1 MTETKRR
8 TPKQSRSREKVE
20 AILLAA
26 QSLIGDKGNDAVSV
40 REIAAQAGV
49 SIAAVYQYFPD
60 KNAIIRQ
67 LMSRYLD
74 EINAQYLAAFQEVEN
89 LQDLQEALDN
99 SIDAFVAYF
108 RGTPALSTIWAGVQ
122 ANPVLREL
130 DAEDSRVNAEFFSAE
145 IKRLF
150 PSLEQKKVYGTC
162 LFFTHMAG
170 ALVRQVLPLDDET
183 GNILIEEYKI
193 LMKMRLTQEIEER
206 S

>member
-8 TPKQSRSREKVE
+8 TPKQNRSREKVE
-20 AILLAA
+20 AILSAA
-26 QSLIGDKGNDAVSV
+26 QKLIGDKGNDAVSV
-40 REIAAQAGV
+40 REIATQAGV

-74 EINAQYLAAFQEVEN
+74 EINAQYLAAFQNVKD
-89 LQDLQEALDN
+89 LDDLQQALDN

-108 RGTPALSTIWAGVQ
+108 CDTPALATIWAGVQ
-122 ANPVLREL
+122 ANPALREL
-130 DAEDSRVNAEFFSAE
+130 DAEDSRVNAEFFAAE

-150 PSLEQKKVYGTC
+150 PPLDEKKIYGTC

-170 ALVRQVLPLDDET
+170 ALVRQVLPLDQQT
-183 GNILIEEYKI
+183 RNILVEEYKV
-193 LMKMRLTQEIEER
+193 LMKMRLTQEIAGD
-206 S
+206 